1 VFLIFRCIKAD
12 GAGFPQSAISYQT
25 YRRITLSLVMG
36 VCIARRA
43 SPGGSVMM
51 PPRRRL
57 PALAAALL
65 PIGVAQ
71 AWPATIGGAPAE
83 FD

>member
-1 VFLIFRCIKAD
+1 
-12 GAGFPQSAISYQT
+12 
-25 YRRITLSLVMG
+25 
-36 VCIARRA
+36 
-43 SPGGSVMM
+43 MM

-71 AWPATIGGAPAE
+71 AWPAAIGGAPAE